1 MNTMPGYS
9 ITIVTVLYRRRKMAR
24 KKIALIGGGQIGGTL
39 AHLMAQKQLGDI
51 VLFDIV
57 ENLPQ
62 GKMMDIMEAAPIEG
76 YDASLSGTN
85 SSEDIRGADLVVVTA
100 GLARKPGM
108 TRDDLLA
115 INAKVI
121 TAVSE
126 MIRDYAPDAFVILL
140 TNPLDAMVTL
150 CRKVTGFSR
159 NRIMGMAGV
168 LDSARF
174 AAFIADELGVS
185 VRDVHALVLGG
196 HGDDMV
202 PLVRFANVGGIPVRY
217 LLERKY
223 GATRAQEVLDAL
235 VSRTRRAGGEIVGL
249 LKGSAYVSPAS
260 AAFTMAEAILLDRKR
275 VLPVCALL
283 EGEYGVQGY
292 FVGVPCVIG
301 AGGVERIIELDL
313 LDDERAMFD
322 ESVSHVMS
330 LVDGLDL

>member
-1 MNTMPGYS
+1 
-9 ITIVTVLYRRRKMAR
+9 MAR

-39 AHLMAQKQLGDI
+39 AHLMAQRELGDI
-51 VLFDIV
+51 VLLDIAEGMPQGKILDIV
-57 ENLPQ
+57 E
-62 GKMMDIMEAAPIEG
+62 ASPIEG
-76 YDASLSGTN
+76 FDARLTGSN
-85 SSEDIRGADLVVVTA
+85 SYEDIRGADLAVVTA

-108 TRDDLLA
+108 SRDDL
-115 INAKVI
+115 ISVNAKVI
-121 TAVSE
+121 ATVSE
-126 MIRDYAPDAFVILL
+126 NIRKYAPDAFVILL

-150 CRKVTGFSR
+150 CRKVTGFPR

-174 AAFIADELGVS
+174 ASFIAHELGVS

-202 PLVRFANVGGIPVRY
+202 PLVRFANVGGIPVTF

-223 GATRAQEVLDAL
+223 GPAGAREVMESLIM
-235 VSRTRRAGGEIVGL
+235 RTRQAGGEIVGL
-249 LKGSAYVSPAS
+249 MKGSAFVSPA
-260 AAFTMAEAILLDRKR
+260 AAALTMAEAVLFDRKR

-283 EGEYGVQGY
+283 EGEYGVNGY

-301 AGGVERIIELDL
+301 GGGVEQIIELDL
-313 LDDERAMFD
+313 TPEERAMFD

-330 LVDGLDL
+330 LVDGLAF